1 MQLSSSSPTSAIQFQ
16 ICPCTRWF
24 TRERK
29 CNSEKKFAS
38 PDYFGIVD
46 LMAFTVREIESPDP
60 VTRVVAEDARLRHT
74 GDDDIGEKMVLNMGP
89 SHPATHGVLRLV
101 LELDGEIIIK
111 ATPDVGFLHRGDE
124 KIAEN
129 MQYNQFVPYTDRLD
143 YLAPLSNNVAYALA
157 VEKLMGW
164 EIPPRGKA
172 IRVICCELSRIS
184 SHLMGL
190 GAMALDLGAMTV
202 FLYSFAQREKIYD
215 MSELI
220 SGARFTTSYTR
231 VGGQIRDL
239 PDSFMSILGGFLD
252 QFGPALDETDK
263 LLTRNR
269 IFVDR
274 TKNIGVIAKDRAIAY
289 ALSGP
294 NLRGSGIDHDLRRKH
309 PYLDYEQYDFDV
321 IIGSAGDCYDRYLVR
336 IQEMRESAEILRQ
349 VMEKIPSGPINVADW
364 KNMTPPK
371 SHVMTKMEELIHHF
385 IVVTEGLKAPPGE
398 IYFAAENPKG
408 ELGFYINSK
417 GGGVPH
423 RLKIR
428 APSFVNLSILP
439 ELLPGHMLSDVTAI
453 LGSLDFVMGE
463 CDR

>member
-1 MQLSSSSPTSAIQFQ
+1 
-16 ICPCTRWF
+16 
-24 TRERK
+24 
-29 CNSEKKFAS
+29 
-38 PDYFGIVD
+38 
-46 LMAFTVREIESPDP
+46 MAFTTREIESPDP
-60 VTRVVAEDARLRHT
+60 VTRVAAADAQLHQFA
-74 GDDDIGEKMVLNMGP
+74 DDIGEKMILNMGP

-101 LELDGEIIIK
+101 LELDGETVTK
-111 ATPDVGFLHRGDE
+111 AVPDIGFLHRGDE

-164 EIPPRGKA
+164 ELPPRGKA
-172 IRVICCELSRIS
+172 IRTICCETSRIS
-184 SHLMGL
+184 AHLLGL

-202 FLYSFAQREKIYD
+202 FLYTFTEREKLYNLF
-215 MSELI
+215 ELLT
-220 SGARFTTSYTR
+220 GARFTTSFTR

-239 PDSFMSILGGFLD
+239 PETFIPQLEKFLD
-252 QFGPALDETDK
+252 GFIPQLNEIDK

-274 TKNIGVIAKDRAIAY
+274 TRDVGIIPRDRAIAY

-294 NLRGSGIDHDLRRKH
+294 NLRGSGVEHDLRRKH
-309 PYLDYEQYDFDV
+309 PYLDYESYDFEV
-321 IIGSAGDCYDRYLVR
+321 VVGSAGDCYDRYLVR
-336 IQEMRESAEILRQ
+336 IEEMRQSVRILRQ
-349 VMEKIPSGPINVADW
+349 VIDKLPGGPINVTDW
-364 KNMTPPK
+364 KNMPPPK
-371 SHVMTKMEELIHHF
+371 SRVMTKMEELIHHF
-385 IVVTEGLKAPPGE
+385 IVVTEGLDAPAGE
-398 IYFAAENPKG
+398 VYFAAENPKG
-408 ELGFYINSK
+408 ELGFYIKSK

-439 ELLPGHMLSDVTAI
+439 ELLPGCMVSDVVAI

>member
-1 MQLSSSSPTSAIQFQ
+1 
-16 ICPCTRWF
+16 
-24 TRERK
+24 
-29 CNSEKKFAS
+29 
-38 PDYFGIVD
+38 
-46 LMAFTVREIESPDP
+46 MAFTTREIESPDP
-60 VTRVVAEDARLRHT
+60 LNRVAVAEAQLAT
-74 GDDDIGEKMVLNMGP
+74 ESGDIGEKMVLNMGP

-101 LELDGEIIIK
+101 LELDGETITK
-111 ATPDVGFLHRGDE
+111 ATPDVGYLHRGDE

-143 YLAPLSNNVAYALA
+143 YLAPLANNVAYVLA

-164 EIPPRGKA
+164 ELPPRGKA
-172 IRVICCELSRIS
+172 IRVICCELARIQA
-184 SHLMGL
+184 HLLGI

-202 FLYSFAQREKIYD
+202 FLYTFTEREKIYNLC
-215 MSELI
+215 EVI

-239 PDSFMSILGGFLD
+239 SDAFFPQLTKFLD
-252 QFGPALDETDK
+252 DFIPQLNEIDS

-274 TKNIGVIAKDRAIAY
+274 TRDVGVIAKDRAIAY
-289 ALSGP
+289 GLSGP
-294 NLRGSGIDHDLRRKH
+294 NLRGSGVEHDLRRKH
-309 PYLDYEQYDFDV
+309 PYLDYQDYDFEV
-321 IIGSAGDCYDRYLVR
+321 AIGTAGDGYDRYLVR
-336 IQEMRESAEILRQ
+336 LEEMRQSVRILRQ
-349 VMEKIPSGPINVADW
+349 VIDKMPSGPINVVDW
-364 KNMTPPK
+364 KNMPPPK

-385 IVVTEGLKAPPGE
+385 IVVTEGLDAPVGE
-398 IYFAAENPKG
+398 VYFGAENPKG

-428 APSFVNLSILP
+428 SPSFCNLSILP
-439 ELLPGHMLSDVTAI
+439 ELLPGHSVSDVVSI